1 MLQCFECRNAMKLC
15 NGMMFN
21 FFPYIY
27 NIMYMYIYIYIIM
40 SFYVKKIFVVNV
52 MLTKVHNFV
61 QSASLSTMISR
72 SVV

>member
-1 MLQCFECRNAMKLC
+1 MLQCFECRNAIELR

-21 FFPYIY
+21 FHPYIY
-27 NIMYMYIYIYIIM
+27 NYD
-40 SFYVKKIFVVNV
+40 FFGKKIFVVNV

-61 QSASLSTMISR
+61 QSAFLSTMISR